1 MVKIRLELKLNKSI
15 EENAS
20 MYFEQSKKAKKKL
33 EGIKKILDDY
43 SKKSEDMQ
51 NKERK
56 EIEKKNQQAPKRII
70 KVEWY
75 EKFRW
80 FISSEGFLVIGGRDA
95 TTNEIIVKKHMS
107 PEDLVFHTDAPGSPF
122 FVIKSEPSKTIT
134 EKTINEA
141 ATATACYSKAWKRG
155 ILGADVFMVKPEQVS
170 KETNSGEFIG
180 KGSFMIHGKKEYL
193 SPEMKIAI
201 AMLDGKVIGGPLSAI
216 SSRTDKFAV
225 VIPGDDKTGD
235 IAKKINKLLGGD
247 LSLDELNRFIPAGGS
262 KIEVKRK

>member
-1 MVKIRLELKLNKSI
+1 MRLELKLNKSI

-20 MYFEQSKKAKKKL
+20 MYFDQSKKAKKKL
-33 EGIKKILDDY
+33 EGIKKILEEY

-56 EIEKKNQQAPKRII
+56 EKEKKDQLVPKKII

-80 FISSEGFLVIGGRDA
+80 FISSEGLLVIGGRDA

-107 PEDLVFHTDAPGSPF
+107 PYDLVFHTDAPGSPF
-122 FVIKSEPSKTIT
+122 FIIKSDPLKKIT
-134 EKTINEA
+134 EKTITEA
-141 ATATACYSKAWKRG
+141 ATTTACYSKAWKRG
-155 ILGADVFMVKPEQVS
+155 MHGADVFMVKPEQVS

-180 KGSFMIHGKKEYL
+180 KGSFMIHGKKEYVI
-193 SPEMKIAI
+193 PEMKIAI
-201 AMLDGKVIGGPLSAI
+201 GILDGKVIGGPVSAI
-216 SSRTDKFAV
+216 SSRTDKFVV
-225 VIPGDDKTGD
+225 VILGDDKTGD
-235 IAKKINKLLGGD
+235 VAKKINKTLGGD